1 MAALTGSHYF
11 LWGAVV
17 NNLGLY
23 VKNRQ
28 TFIGRSLLNLIVI
41 CT

>member
-11 LWGAVV
+11 LWGVV
-17 NNLGLY
+17 GNNLRLCF
-23 VKNRQ
+23 KNRQ